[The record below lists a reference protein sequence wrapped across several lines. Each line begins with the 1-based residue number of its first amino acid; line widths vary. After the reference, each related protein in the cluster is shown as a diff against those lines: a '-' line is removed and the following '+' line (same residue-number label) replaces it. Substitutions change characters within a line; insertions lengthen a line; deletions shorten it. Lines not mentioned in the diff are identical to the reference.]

1 MLVEIIKT
9 KLSDSLNIHSIDII
23 DESYKHANH
32 AQSSGGHFKV
42 KIVSDDFNDKS
53 LIQRHRMVYDILG
66 DMLKNEIHALSIDAR
81 ALNE

>member
-9 KLSDSLNIHSIDII
+9 KLSDSLNIDSIDII

-42 KIVSDDFNDKS
+42 KIVSKDLYIRFEFNQKS
-53 LIQRHRMVYDILG
+53 R
-66 DMLKNEIHALSIDAR
+66 
-81 ALNE
+81 

>member
-9 KLSDSLNIHSIDII
+9 KLSENLNIDSLDII
-23 DESYKHANH
+23 DESHKHANH
-32 AQSSGGHFKV
+32 AQSSGGHFRV
-42 KIVSDDFNDKS
+42 RIVSEDFQDKS
-53 LIQRHRMVYDILG
+53 LIERHRMVYGILG

>member
-9 KLSDSLNIHSIDII
+9 KLSDSLNIDSIDII

-42 KIVSDDFNDKS
+42 KIVSEDFNDKS

>member
-9 KLSDSLNIHSIDII
+9 KLSENLNIDSLDII

-32 AQSSGGHFKV
+32 AQSSGGHFRV
-42 KIVSDDFNDKS
+42 KIVSEDFQDKS
-53 LIQRHRMVYDILG
+53 LIERHRMVYGILG